1 MITYPSWLPLRKGL
15 IPIFVSPMQSGA
27 QMPVCPLDFRYGRP
41 EMKAVFEEENRL
53 QMLLDVEAALA
64 LAQAKVGNIKQEHAD
79 IIRKTASTRFVKL
92 DRVREIDQKI
102 NHEITAVIRVLSEQ
116 SGESGKYVH
125 VGATSNDI
133 LDTGA
138 ALQIKAAIKI
148 IDADLGRLKR
158 SLASRAKEHRDT
170 IMIGR
175 THGQFALPITFGLKL
190 ADYALEV
197 HRHQQRL
204 KECASRILVGKMS
217 GAVGTGAGFGPK
229 ALEIQK
235 LVMDQL
241 GLGVE
246 EGPTQIVARD
256 RYVELISL
264 LGNISCSIEK
274 FATEVRNL
282 QRSEI
287 AEVSE
292 PFDENVQVGS
302 STMAQKRNP
311 VAAENVCGL
320 ARIVR
325 GFVTPSFESAI
336 LWHERDLTNS
346 SAERFFVP
354 HSFILV
360 DDMLAK
366 LETMFAGLVVNTE
379 QMKKNISKAGSATM
393 AEPVLLA
400 LVAKGMGRQ
409 DAHELVRRCSMEAQK
424 AGYDFRTQLI
434 MTKEVTALLSEK
446 EINAALDPKSYLGSA
461 GETVDRILKIMF

>member
-1 MITYPSWLPLRKGL
+1 MGQTSQPLRKGL
-15 IPIFVSPMQSGA
+15 IPPLTSPFESVG
-27 QMPVCPLDFRYGRP
+27 MPVCPLDFRYGQP
-41 EMKAVFEEENRL
+41 EMKAVFDEENRL
-53 QMLLDVEAALA
+53 QTLLDVEAALA
-64 LAQAKVGNIKQEHAD
+64 QAQAKVGNIKQDNAD
-79 IIRKTASTRFVKL
+79 IIKKTASTRFVKL

-102 NHEITAVIRVLSEQ
+102 NHEITAIIRVLSEQ
-116 SGESGKYVH
+116 CGESGKFVH

-138 ALQIKAAIKI
+138 ALQIKTAVRI
-148 IDADLGRLKR
+148 IDDDLGKLKAT
-158 SLASRAKEHRDT
+158 LAKKAKEHRDT

-175 THGQFALPITFGLKL
+175 THGQFALPITFGFKM

-204 KECASRILVGKMS
+204 KECATRALVGKMS

-235 LVMDQL
+235 LVMNQL

-264 LGNISCSIEK
+264 LANISCSIEK

-292 PFDENVQVGS
+292 PFDEGVQVGS

-311 VAAENVCGL
+311 VMAENVCGL

-336 LWHERDLTNS
+336 LWHERDLANS

-360 DDMLAK
+360 DDMLVK
-366 LETMFAGLVVNTE
+366 LDTLFSGLVVNVE
-379 QMKKNISKAGSATM
+379 QMKSTIARAGSATM

-400 LVAKGMGRQ
+400 LVGKGLGRQ
-409 DAHELVRRCSMEAQK
+409 DAHELIRRCSMEAQK
-424 AGYDFRTQLI
+424 VGEDFKTRLMKTR
-434 MTKEVTALLSEK
+434 EVTSLLSEK
-446 EINAALDPKSYLGSA
+446 EIDAAIDPKAYLGST
-461 GETVDRILKIMF
+461 GQTIDNILRIVSSGK